1 MKIFTTI
8 LAIFLIT
15 AGLYARVSIPLNH
28 PGISYDGIWF
38 ARVSAERVVLNRHT
52 EDVLINPGSG
62 ISAGSKPYAYTQSGV
77 RIRFRTSSPTVRV
90 SFEEN
95 PAGGRVGLKNGFAV
109 YAAGRRIAVHDSL
122 SFIIASPEKNISIE
136 YEVLLPSMHSVDF
149 TGMSL
154 DDGYDLDPVLPLNK
168 PVYAAIGN
176 SITHGNGQQ
185 SASYLTFPY
194 ILSQLMGWDLHNLA
208 VGGAHTG
215 WSVAQLLKNRRVD
228 YITVEFGF
236 NDWMWDTKSLEEK
249 AATYNKLLDT
259 LRAYLKTASIFCITP
274 PTTTYTV
281 AKLAVPFT
289 LEQYREMVRN
299 TVEQRRKNG
308 DMHLYVINGDAITD
322 STMLKDGV
330 HLNIEGADKF
340 AHSLRREIIKMTG
353 KK

>member
-15 AGLYARVSIPLNH
+15 AGLQARVNIPLNH

-38 ARVSAERVVLNRHT
+38 ARVSPERVVLNRHT
-52 EDVLINPGSG
+52 EEVLTNPGSG

-77 RIRFRTSSPTVRV
+77 RIRFRTSSPTVKL

-95 PAGGRVGLKNGFAV
+95 LSGGRVGLKNGFAV

-122 SFIIASPEKNISIE
+122 SFIIISPGKNVIIE
-136 YEVLLPSMHSVDF
+136 YEVLLPSMHAVDF

-154 DDGYDLDPVLPLNK
+154 DDGYDLGAVLPLNK

-194 ILSQLMGWDLHNLA
+194 ILSQLMSWDLHNLA

-215 WSVAQLLKNRRVD
+215 WSIALLLKNRHVD
-228 YITVEFGF
+228 YITVELGF

-249 AATYNKLLDT
+249 SATYNKLLDT
-259 LRAYLKTASIFCITP
+259 LRAYHSVADIFCITP
-274 PTTTYTV
+274 LMTTYTV
-281 AKLAVPFT
+281 PKLAVPFT
-289 LEQYREMVRN
+289 LEQYREMVRK
-299 TVEQRRKNG
+299 TVAQRREKG
-308 DMHLYVINGDAITD
+308 DMHLYVINGNAITD
-322 STMLKDGV
+322 STMLKDGI
-330 HLNIEGADKF
+330 HLNVEGAEKF
-340 AHSLRREIIKMTG
+340 ASRLRGEIVKLTG